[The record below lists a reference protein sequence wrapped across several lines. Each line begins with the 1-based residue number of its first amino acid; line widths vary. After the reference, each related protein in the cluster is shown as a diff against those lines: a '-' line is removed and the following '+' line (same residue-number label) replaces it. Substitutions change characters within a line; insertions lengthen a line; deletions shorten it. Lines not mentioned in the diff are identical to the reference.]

1 MISRKVDV
9 KKLKG
14 DKEVLQHH
22 LDKKGNVIRRVN
34 EEDAVIVLKK
44 MGTQIIIRSGSR
56 LRWWIS
62 KFLWLVT
69 YAVVYTGICMLVV
82 ALYTLANGASLN
94 LHLTMSVAMVF
105 TKKSFLL
112 CSLLRLLCIAV
123 VQPVLLLVL
132 LGTIQMALSM
142 KISEISAFIIL
153 FAGMVISTYK
163 RNLVLFGNWGM
174 PYRMFPAA
182 KQGLDP
188 KLCLVLLCGFIV
200 ILFVAGYL
208 LCNKR
213 DILEE
218 RRDI

>member
-44 MGTQIIIRSGSR
+44 MDTQIIIRSGSR

-142 KISEISAFIIL
+142 KISEIIDKL
-153 FAGMVISTYK
+153 FPIKSS
-163 RNLVLFGNWGM
+163 
-174 PYRMFPAA
+174 P
-182 KQGLDP
+182 
-188 KLCLVLLCGFIV
+188 
-200 ILFVAGYL
+200 
-208 LCNKR
+208 
-213 DILEE
+213 
-218 RRDI
+218 

>member
-1 MISRKVDV
+1 MITSMND
-9 KKLKG
+9 
-14 DKEVLQHH
+14 
-22 LDKKGNVIRRVN
+22 
-34 EEDAVIVLKK
+34 LKK

-62 KFLWLVT
+62 KLLWLVT

-82 ALYTLANGASLN
+82 ALYTLANDASLN

-142 KISEISAFIIL
+142 KISGISAFSHPVCGYGGL
-153 FAGMVISTYK
+153 QQRHKGKPCAFRK
-163 RNLVLFGNWGM
+163 LGNAVWHVTQ
-174 PYRMFPAA
+174 AA

-188 KLCLVLLCGFIV
+188 KLR
-200 ILFVAGYL
+200 A
-208 LCNKR
+208 
-213 DILEE
+213 
-218 RRDI
+218 